1 MTDRQS
7 AVRLNLR
14 LGVLTLC
21 VLTLGACASSPPTR
35 FFTLD
40 VVAPAAP
47 AGQVRARTPLKV
59 DAVHIPP
66 ALDRTSMV
74 RGLTGNQLEISSQD
88 RWAGDLGET
97 IRRVL
102 TQDLAARLPAGMVIA
117 PDAPPPAKAR
127 RIVVDILT
135 FQPRGAGEVVLDADW
150 TVLEGS
156 QSHPV
161 LSRSE
166 HLTTSAASTAQGEA
180 AAMSTLLGDLADKMA
195 AAIGAAGSGGS
206 G

>member
-1 MTDRQS
+1 MRERQS
-7 AVRLNLR
+7 VIRCNLKPA
-14 LGVLTLC
+14 LLTLAT
-21 VLTLGACASSPPTR
+21 LTLAACASSPPTH

-40 VVAPAAP
+40 AVAPGGPSSEARAP
-47 AGQVRARTPLKV
+47 TPLKI

-102 TQDLAARLPAGMVIA
+102 SEDLASRLPPGAVIA
-117 PDAPPPAKAR
+117 PDAPPPANAR
-127 RIVVDILT
+127 GIVVDILF
-135 FQPRGAGEVVLDADW
+135 FQPRGAGQVLLDADW
-150 TVLEGS
+150 TMLEGS

-166 HLTTSAASTAQGEA
+166 HLEVTAAATAQGEA
-180 AAMSTLLGDLADKMA
+180 AAMSKLLGDLAGKMV
-195 AAIGAAGSGGS
+195 AAIGTAGSGG